1 MINYTGTVHIDG
13 RELKTVPRQLLRSR
27 LVTVTQDGVA
37 LHGTIRFNVD
47 PFDPPDYD
55 SGFRLADQTII
66 EALTKV
72 GIWGKIQ
79 SSGGLHANVKDV
91 NLSDGQ
97 RQLLSLARAI
107 LRKQYTAARIIL
119 IDEAT
124 SHLDMDVDK
133 RMQTVIA
140 EVFAGC
146 TVIMVSHR
154 LHAFDKMNVVLRV
167 DDGQI
172 LDILKRDPGTGK
184 LVET

>member
-13 RELKTVPRQLLRSR
+13 RELKTIPRHLLRSR
-27 LVTVTQDGVA
+27 LVTVTQEGVA

-55 SGFRLADQTII
+55 SGFRLADSTLI

-72 GIWGKIQ
+72 GVWDKIQ
-79 SSGGLHANVKDV
+79 NSGGLDTNVSAV
-91 NLSDGQ
+91 NLSAGQ

-124 SHLDMDVDK
+124 SHLDMDVD
-133 RMQTVIA
+133 RRIQTVIEEA
-140 EVFAGC
+140 FAGC
-146 TVIMVSHR
+146 TVVMISHR
-154 LHAFDKMNVVLRV
+154 LHAFDKMNLVLRV
-167 DDGQI
+167 DNGQI
-172 LDILKRDPGTGK
+172 LDVLKRDPDTGR
-184 LVET
+184 LVES